1 MASSDGDSSYFPTN
15 QQTPPPYAADIITT
29 AVTRKTD
36 ANVIH
41 VNLIVKLAA
50 AALEKSVAFS
60 NIKVFYVVFYYY

>member
-1 MASSDGDSSYFPTN
+1 MAIHHIPTN
-15 QQTPPPYAADIITT
+15 QQTPPPYAADIITP

-41 VNLIVKLAA
+41 VNLIEAAA

-60 NIKVFYVVFYYY
+60 HKSV